1 MVFFFFKQKTAYEIG
16 TGDWSSDVCSSDLN
30 ASKTQFI
37 NLSLSEPRQ
46 PETYSMKNVTIKECD
61 TVKLLGVTIDKRLT
75 FSKHVNDVTE
85 SLASR
90 LYAMRQLK
98 RLGLKSSG
106 LKLFYLSNIRS
117 RLTYACQAWS
127 GLMNDNSMT
136 QIIRVEKAAMRIVNP
151 DLEYENCLQTY
162 HIPPIEGYIDQ
173 QCQNHYQTILLNTTH
188 PLHKNIVLNT
198 NRKTR
203 VLSAVRMPLCR
214 TEKLK
219 KSFFFKY
226 ANC

>member
-1 MVFFFFKQKTAYEIG
+1 
-16 TGDWSSDVCSSDLN
+16 
-30 ASKTQFI
+30 
-37 NLSLSEPRQ
+37 
-46 PETYSMKNVTIKECD
+46 
-61 TVKLLGVTIDKRLT
+61 
-75 FSKHVNDVTE
+75 
-85 SLASR
+85 
-90 LYAMRQLK
+90 
-98 RLGLKSSG
+98 
-106 LKLFYLSNIRS
+106 
-117 RLTYACQAWS
+117 
-127 GLMNDNSMT
+127 MNDNSMT
-136 QIIRVEKAAMRIVNP
+136 QIIRVEKAAMRILNP

-203 VLSAVRMPLCR
+203 VSSAVRMPLCR

-226 ANC
+226 ANCQRYSTLLFPFYFCLIYVQLPCCFFDHIYITSVNFYEYFHSRASNYDIWRNK